1 MKARRIEHNGTVE
14 RIMSHT
20 VVVSIA
26 QETACAA
33 CSVASL
39 CHSADKEQKS
49 IEIVTPEASKY
60 EVGQPVT
67 IVGEVGLGLRAVIW
81 AYVVPILLVVG
92 VLMFVSYLTA
102 REGLVAVIALSSL
115 IPYYIIL
122 YGLRGMLQ
130 RRFSFSLK

>member
-49 IEIVTPEASKY
+49 IEIVTSEASKY

-102 REGLVAVIALSSL
+102 REGLAAVIALSSL
-115 IPYYIIL
+115 VPYYIIL

>member
-14 RIMSHT
+14 RITSHS

-39 CHSADKEQKS
+39 CHSAEKEQKS

-60 EVGQPVT
+60 EVGQSVT
-67 IVGEVGLGLRAVIW
+67 IVGEVGLGLRAVVW
-81 AYVVPILLVVG
+81 AYVAPILLVVG
-92 VLMFVSYLTA
+92 VLMFVSTLTA
-102 REGLVAVIALSSL
+102 SEVLAAVIALSSL
-115 IPYYIIL
+115 IPFYIIL
-122 YGLRGMLQ
+122 YSLRGMLQ
-130 RRFSFSLK
+130 RKFSFSLR

>member
-60 EVGQPVT
+60 EVGQSVT

-102 REGLVAVIALSSL
+102 REGLAAVIALSSL

-122 YGLRGMLQ
+122 YSLRGMLQ

>member
-33 CSVASL
+33 CFVASL

-102 REGLVAVIALSSL
+102 REGLAAVIALSSL
-115 IPYYIIL
+115 VPYYIIL

>member
-49 IEIVTPEASKY
+49 IEIVTSEASKY

-102 REGLVAVIALSSL
+102 REGLAAVIALSSL